1 MIRHR
6 QLRSRPR
13 AALRASLLA
22 AGVIALGGCD
32 QIRPFEELCAERL
45 GPSRIEV
52 EAAPIQVV
60 TDFSRSRAQLTAA
73 GAPSA
78 GRSVLG
84 LTETQIKW
92 SVSMGGNALSRRIG
106 GRHCLRPDV
115 KVRLAMEPMTVS
127 IASEYLP
134 GTCSFDL
141 TMAHEQKHVQVYQVF
156 LYDVTQRVQDELRKR
171 LGDRILYFASA
182 AEAEKHLAALT
193 RDTVSPL
200 VGNAMQEVTPL
211 QAAVDS
217 PEEYFRMDRF
227 QEACTGH

>member
-1 MIRHR
+1 M
-6 QLRSRPR
+6 L
-13 AALRASLLA
+13 AALLAS
-22 AGVIALGGCD
+22 GVIALGGCD
-32 QIRPFEELCAERL
+32 QIRPFEELCEQKL
-45 GPSRIEV
+45 GPTRIEV
-52 EAAPIQVV
+52 EAAPIEVT

-92 SVSMGGNALSRRIG
+92 SVSMGGNAMTRRIG

-127 IASEYLP
+127 IANEYPP

-141 TMAHEQKHVQVYQVF
+141 TMAHEQKHVRVYQVF
-156 LYDVTQRVQDELRKR
+156 LVDVTRRVQDELRSR
-171 LGDRILYFASA
+171 FGDRVMYFANA
-182 AEAEKHLAALT
+182 AEAEKHLAGLV
-193 RDTVSPL
+193 RDTLSPL

-217 PEEYFRMDRF
+217 PDEYFRMDRF
-227 QEACTGH
+227 QEACTGR

>member
-1 MIRHR
+1 MNSIG
-6 QLRSRPR
+6 QLRWMAG
-13 AALRASLLA
+13 AALLA
-22 AGVIALGGCD
+22 AVCALLVGCD
-32 QIRPFEELCAERL
+32 QIRPFEELCEERL
-45 GPSRIEV
+45 GPTRIEV
-52 EAAPIQVV
+52 EAAPIQV
-60 TDFSRSRAQLTAA
+60 TMDFSRSRSQLTAA

-78 GRSVLG
+78 GRTVLG

-92 SVSMGGNALSRRIG
+92 SVSLGGNALTRRIG

-127 IASEYLP
+127 IASEYPP

-156 LYDVTQRVQDELRKR
+156 LYDVTKRVQEQLRVR
-171 LGDRILYFASA
+171 FGDRVLYFSNAR
-182 AEAEKHLAALT
+182 EAEKSLGDLT
-193 RDTVSPL
+193 RDTLSPL

-217 PEEYFRMDRF
+217 AEEYFRLDRF
-227 QEACTGH
+227 QEACTGR